1 MNEFARAAHSRRPR
15 RGVGGDARAWRRAS
29 VSLSL
34 SHDSSEGGAST
45 RPRLDRSIVS
55 VGRSV
60 GHSIDRWFDRWFER
74 VDGVGVRR
82 APHHIFICICTSIY
96 TYITINIP
104 YQYTH
109 HRLNPHTHPPR
120 SSIESFSRVFHSFIS
135 RRVIRRLVSS
145 RRSTRRRRLSIEWR
159 RSTTSETT
167 TIPILVFTPIARS
180 NECRRVRR
188 WTRTIARARGFE
200 RRLSTTRRRRRAN
213 GRRRRDVDER

>member
-1 MNEFARAAHSRRPR
+1 MNSRAPR
-15 RGVGGDARAWRRAS
+15 TRDDHDAVGGDDARAWRRAS

-45 RPRLDRSIVS
+45 RPRLDRSIASFDGSIDRS

-60 GHSIDRWFDRWFER
+60 IRSIDGSI
-74 VDGVGVRR
+74 DGSSAWTESESVVHRT
-82 APHHIFICICTSIY
+82 ICIY

-167 TIPILVFTPIARS
+167 TIPILVFTPTGRS
-180 NECRRVRR
+180 NECRVRRR

>member
-1 MNEFARAAHSRRPR
+1 MTRPKEARPHAPASIDRSRRSM
-15 RGVGGDARAWRRAS
+15 V
-29 VSLSL
+29 
-34 SHDSSEGGAST
+34 
-45 RPRLDRSIVS
+45 RSIDRS
-55 VGRSV
+55 VGRS
-60 GHSIDRWFDRWFER
+60 FDRSM
-74 VDGVGVRR
+74 VRSMVR
-82 APHHIFICICTSIY
+82 ARGRSRSPSCTAPYIYICIY

-167 TIPILVFTPIARS
+167 TIPILVFTPTGRS
-180 NECRRVRR
+180 NECRRVRRR